1 MSDLF
6 YTDKDGTRVPVTDA
20 DISAYLARGNDYDP
34 AGNPSQA
41 EVLNEHFETHFI
53 QSPDA
58 MAQDILGSH
67 LEPEPVGPVEAV
79 ARPRNSFYV
88 ENAFKRSLEQNT
100 IFDDV
105 TSDNELARLRS
116 NRDFA
121 LYQYVKEQEGA
132 DPKAFAQA
140 IEAKALHL
148 QEAMGRTLT
157 QEELGGLAEIEISN
171 EIKETL
177 QPFGGGLPLNILAD
191 PRFAQLVDRD
201 TYALLTAQYQAEHP
215 QDRGFWS
222 DLWLAWDK
230 SKATNEYKSAIS
242 YRALSQLGAEKLE
255 QAGLSTLAE
264 WIKPSEEMPDF
275 NELQTKLNILDLYYN
290 TQDSFGTTVGQVAES
305 VTAPYRDL
313 SNLAL
318 LGGATFLG
326 GGYGFTVANG
336 LINAEQTFS
345 TTVFDIAYEAAKLNP
360 ALRDNFA
367 DTIVEA
373 VPYAATVATLDGV
386 ESSFILGKAGKALS
400 PLVDGLKRSAKKMPI
415 TNSGAGKVASEL
427 EANTKKF
434 RDSALAAFGK
444 DYLSAF
450 TAQAVT
456 TGMQGAITQYGINQL
471 AGVEGQDPGVAAA
484 KAVRDNLGIMAALSL
499 IPGAAG
505 ALGVHLQNRKTASDL
520 NSQSERIEGE
530 AIATAAPINDTSPQ
544 TTELVF
550 SMTDGSKYRF
560 SAADIVKAY
569 QDQGLTPDE
578 FRSRYEM
585 SPGDF
590 DGLEELART
599 GGDIEMTKA
608 HWMAYY
614 AEQLKKGDKAVY
626 DFFNPFLRA
635 DTTQLSLEELRE
647 KLSPENFAKVNQELL
662 NTIGR
667 EAERNKLAD
676 FIRSDI
682 TTKIGAQDLPN
693 PLSVDYLSALTSQ
706 LFRGV
711 SERTGVDAYEL
722 YKAYGPQFQ
731 NKDKALN
738 LSGKE
743 LAQERITEEGGA
755 YDRQNGVYYLGPN
768 SNIVT
773 VVHEFGHAY
782 LGTLER
788 ITRDPN
794 FKGDKSVVE
803 NELSQIRR
811 ALGDS
816 GDGPISEQL
825 HEKFTAA
832 LVATITGNRWDNKEQ
847 TRAKDKAANAGKA
860 DPSSAGDVTFIPD
873 TARFNKTFFRL
884 KAMMARTLA
893 NTYQS
898 KKQELDAENESRRA
912 AYQREVADYDA
923 ERAAGNTSVERPRVD
938 NVDINQELALEEYRT
953 RFSDADYVPSQE
965 IKDFINAHV
974 LGDIAFEQHA
984 QLAGL
989 HPVFDPELLRNFDDP
1004 ELARLAQD
1012 ISDEIVDKN
1021 EELRASYVT
1030 MQELAVNVL
1039 RRGSRAI
1046 DQFKHALLTS
1056 YYKEKNL
1063 PQDIQEEVNR
1073 RLDKVRRDFIKK
1085 FKEENGA
1092 KAASDDPQIV
1102 AAAEKQAQGAYERE
1116 LKRYREQRD
1125 KAIDAQSRAN
1135 ITNAKK
1141 VFEAYRLVAHERAKL
1156 EQELQD
1162 ASQQDAGALVDA
1174 ANDRVTEG
1182 LSKLWEGAGQSE
1194 IAASEWTSQGAVFE
1208 VSFTQDGKVT
1218 LEQSPLPHTEVIEQ
1232 FAQKNAD
1239 GGLRTRKAYGQVR
1252 YDYPVPD
1259 LGAIRAHFS
1268 EQAQALKA
1276 QEFEPSTAQL
1286 EAAAA
1291 VRDARQKAL
1300 LSQGSFRASPD
1311 GPTVAELSR
1320 RDLEE
1325 RAAAAF
1331 EARREE
1337 FTAQVTADVENTS
1350 LMGMQQ
1356 DAENAAAA
1364 AAKGYTPSPRGV
1376 PAELKPVFE
1385 YLEKLEALGKRKDS
1399 DAKLRAQE
1407 ERKLARN
1414 PAWALLKYFNAIPA
1428 QEKLNLEDVK
1438 RTLGAQAADHLEK
1451 SGVASS
1457 EGTLRVNEFAA
1468 QGPVKSLLDGMD
1480 GALRAQVQA
1489 TWESFTRNEGFSK
1502 LGIRSP
1508 ERMNDA
1514 ARGRALA
1521 LAMSRFGSKSAKE
1534 IVDERVMNRILTESK
1549 DVAIDS
1555 LKYNPNIVNI
1565 AKRAFSS
1572 IARKEQALLNRLLSL
1587 HKEAQG
1593 VHGRQTDLKLLS
1605 DSIINRST
1613 ISSFNVTAL
1622 QNAAGRARDKAMA
1635 LANKSIEDSKNLN
1648 QISQLLTI
1656 DAVNKMACR
1665 DGAERIEQ
1673 IARDIDKITTL
1684 LKKGSADTSKT
1695 YDENYM
1701 LALRYA
1707 ASRLGLISKAKGRQA
1722 RDLLANNAPGEVK
1735 DFVERVET
1743 SGLFSGDYKLKTIPE
1758 LEAALQIFKEAK
1770 DYARALKKLQEEK
1783 TLDAQVSDMDKLAQ
1797 VFKERLKPEQY
1808 LVKTKD
1814 GGTSYSIG
1822 RLAFAKRWIGTT
1834 FRAYLAK
1841 VEQWCEVV
1849 DGSENGT
1856 VKQLI
1861 YNPIRNAYNE
1871 SVRDRAAMTARY
1883 QTLVNK
1889 LEKICTRRIID
1900 APELVTKDGSHIT
1913 FGLGKDFGNRGS
1925 WELIGY
1931 LMHIGNDGN
1940 LQRLLD
1946 GKGIDPADFKRWF
1959 VAAQKRGD
1967 ITKDMMDAVQELW
1980 DIGATQMPL
1989 VQKAYYA
1996 AYGRY
2001 MNEIKPREIVTDF
2014 GTYKG
2019 GYAPAIRD
2027 RNQAKSA
2034 FDTEGNVDALV
2045 TGDMIREF
2053 VGEASWMKERAV
2065 SAAEPLNLDIAYAL
2079 QTTLNVVHYSHMLE
2093 PVKKLYTFFESPQ
2106 TGAKAL
2112 FTKYQPQFYERNI
2125 KPWLSRTLR
2134 DSSSSSPATGE
2145 AFAFLSRMTN
2155 RIGLSYMFANVSNAV
2170 QGLTNL
2176 VVLAGRVPPGT
2187 ILKTIAHYTTHF
2199 ASMRSEMLEQSQAM
2213 RNRFEAGKQ
2222 RSIADMLAIA
2232 KLRSDSEGPAA
2243 LTKSALGYEHTKQ
2256 FISRHGYFL
2265 QSFLQEGIDTIAWHA
2280 ARDDAISRGMNNA
2293 EAIDF
2298 ADSTI
2303 RLTQGSMDSIDLNN
2317 VETGGPILKM
2327 FTQFTGYFNT
2337 LLNLVWV
2344 QLKRRFKTDSR
2355 AARAARAAY
2364 VLSTVVIVPAILSD
2378 WIAAAFKGE
2387 NVFTESEDWQDFML
2401 NHALIPSGKMFT
2413 AMVPIYGSPIV
2424 SAWSMGTGQQSMG
2437 GLIGTP
2443 ATIGA
2448 AESILKMAG
2457 RIAKDQTDK
2466 ITWQDGLTVLG
2477 VMSGVPV
2484 GTAVGRRLDYAQA
2497 TGVDTFG
2504 EALKLLVSGQMSKE
2518 EKEKLR

>member
-6 YTDKDGTRVPVTDA
+6 YTDKEGTRVPITDA
-20 DISAYLARGNDYDP
+20 DVMTHLARGSDYDP
-34 AGNPSQA
+34 IGNPSQT
-41 EVLNEHFETHFI
+41 EVLAERFETNFM

-58 MAQDILGSH
+58 AAQDILNSY
-67 LEPEPVGPVEAV
+67 LEPEPANPLETM

-132 DPKAFAQA
+132 DPQAFAQA

-148 QEAMGRTLT
+148 QEAMGRNLT
-157 QEELGGLAEIEISN
+157 QEELNGLSELEVSN

-201 TYALLTAQYQAEHP
+201 TYALLTAQYHAEHP
-215 QDRGFWS
+215 QERGFWS

-230 SKATNEYKSAIS
+230 SKATNEYKAAIS
-242 YRALSQLGAEKLE
+242 YQALSQLGAEKLE

-264 WIKPSEEMPDF
+264 WLKPNEEMPDF

-290 TQDSFGTTVGQVAES
+290 TQDSFGTTVGQVAEG

-373 VPYAATVATLDGV
+373 VPYAATVAALDGV

-520 NSQSERIEGE
+520 NAQSERVEGE
-530 AIATAAPINDTSPQ
+530 AIATTAPINDTSPQ
-544 TTELVF
+544 AAELVF
-550 SMTDGSKYRF
+550 SMTDGRKYRF
-560 SAADIVKAY
+560 SAADLVKAY
-569 QDQGLTPDE
+569 QDLGLTPDE

-608 HWMAYY
+608 HWLSHY
-614 AEQLKKGDKAVY
+614 ATQLKEGDKAVY

-647 KLSPENFAKVNQELL
+647 RLSPENFAKINEELL
-662 NTIGR
+662 NTIAR
-667 EAERNKLAD
+667 ESERNKLAD

-682 TTKIGAQDLPN
+682 TTKLGAQDLPN

-711 SERTGVDAYEL
+711 SERTGVDAYDL
-722 YKAYGPQFQ
+722 YKAYAPQFQ

-743 LAQERITEEGGA
+743 LPQERITEEGGA
-755 YDRQNGVYYLGPN
+755 YDRQSGVYYLGPN

-788 ITRDPN
+788 IAKDPN

-803 NELSQIRR
+803 NELVQIRR

-832 LVATITGNRWDNKEQ
+832 LVATITGDRWSNKAQ

-898 KKQELDAENESRRA
+898 KKQELDAENESRRT
-912 AYQREVADYDA
+912 AYQRAVSDYDA
-923 ERAAGNTSVERPRVD
+923 ARAAGNTSVERPRVD
-938 NVDINQELALEEYRT
+938 SVDINQELALEEYRS

-1046 DQFKHALLTS
+1046 DNFKHALITS

-1085 FKEENGA
+1085 FKEENGIGL
-1092 KAASDDPQIV
+1092 ASSDPQIV
-1102 AAAEKQAQGAYERE
+1102 AAAAKQAQGAYDRE
-1116 LKRYREQRD
+1116 LRRYHEARD

-1135 ITNAKK
+1135 IANTKK
-1141 VFEAYRLVAHERAKL
+1141 VFDAYKLVAQERAKL
-1156 EQELQD
+1156 EQELQGV
-1162 ASQQDAGALVDA
+1162 AQQDAGALVDA
-1174 ANDRVTEG
+1174 ANERVAEG

-1208 VSFTQDGKVT
+1208 VSFTQDGKVA
-1218 LEQSPLPHTEVIEQ
+1218 LELSPLP
-1232 FAQKNAD
+1232 AQ
-1239 GGLRTRKAYGQVR
+1239 T
-1252 YDYPVPD
+1252 
-1259 LGAIRAHFS
+1259 
-1268 EQAQALKA
+1268 LKA

-1311 GPTVAELSR
+1311 SPSVAELAR
-1320 RDLEE
+1320 KDLEE

-1337 FTAQVTADVENTS
+1337 ITAQVTADVENSS

-1399 DAKLRAQE
+1399 DTKLRAQE

-1438 RTLGAQAADHLEK
+1438 RALGAQAADRLEK

-1457 EGTLRVNEFAA
+1457 EGTLRIDDFAA
-1468 QGPVKSLLDGMD
+1468 QGPVSSLLDGMD

-1489 TWESFTRNEGFSK
+1489 SWDLFSRNEGFSK
-1502 LGIRSP
+1502 LGIKSP

-1521 LAMSRFGSKSAKE
+1521 LAMSRFGSKSADE

-1572 IARKEQALLNRLLSL
+1572 IARKEQALLKRLLSL

-1593 VHGRQTDLKLLS
+1593 VRGRQTDLKLLS

-1622 QNAAGRARDKAMA
+1622 QNAAGRARDKALA

-1673 IARDIDKITTL
+1673 IARDIDKLTAL

-1701 LALRYA
+1701 LAMRYA

-1722 RDLLANNAPGEVK
+1722 RDLLTNNAPGEVK
-1735 DFVERVET
+1735 DFLERIET
-1743 SGLFSGDYKLKTIPE
+1743 NGLFSGDYKLKTIPE
-1758 LEAALQIFKEAK
+1758 LEAALQILKDAK
-1770 DYARALKKLQEEK
+1770 DYARALKKFQEEK

-1797 VFKERLKPEQY
+1797 VFRERLKPEQY

-1834 FRAYLAK
+1834 FRAYLVK
-1841 VEQWCEVV
+1841 VEQWCEMV

-1856 VKQLI
+1856 VKQLV
-1861 YNPIRNAYNE
+1861 YNPIRNAYNA

-1883 QTLVNK
+1883 QVLMDK

-1925 WELIGY
+1925 WELLGY

-1946 GKGIDPADFKRWF
+1946 GKGIDPEAFKRWF

-2045 TGDMIREF
+2045 TGDIVREF

-2145 AFAFLSRMTN
+2145 AYALLSRITN

-2176 VVLAGRVPPGT
+2176 IVLAARVPPGT
-2187 ILKTIAHYTTHF
+2187 ILKTITHYTTHF
-2199 ASMRSEMLEQSQAM
+2199 ASMRSEMLEQSLAM

-2222 RSIADMLAIA
+2222 RSIADMMALA
-2232 KLRSDSEGPAA
+2232 KLRSDVEGPTA
-2243 LTKSALGYEHTKQ
+2243 LTKTALGYEHTKQ

-2265 QSFLQEGIDTIAWHA
+2265 QSFLQDGIDTIAWHA
-2280 ARDDAISRGMNNA
+2280 ARDDAISRGMTNA
-2293 EAIDF
+2293 EAIEF

-2327 FTQFTGYFNT
+2327 FTQFTSYFNT
-2337 LLNLVWV
+2337 LLNLVLV
-2344 QLKRRFKTDSR
+2344 QLERRFKTDSR
-2355 AARAARAAY
+2355 VTRAARAAY
-2364 VLSTVVIVPAILSD
+2364 VLSTAVIVPAILSD

-2401 NHALIPSGKMFT
+2401 NHALIPTGKMFT
-2413 AMVPIYGSPIV
+2413 AMVPVYGSPIV

-2457 RIAKDQTDK
+2457 RVVNDQTDK

-2497 TGVDTFG
+2497 TGVDTFS